1 MCVFCL
7 QKSAWVFEQQLSCE
21 YLFSNLKIEHLVS
34 IVIAIFPAVNVSV
47 QWMTKEGGPGLYA
60 PIGFD
65 LVYNS
70 AKFSVLQINFAIA
83 VEKLVLCSSCEF
95 VPL

>member
-1 MCVFCL
+1 MVKLLFCCFL
-7 QKSAWVFEQQLSCE
+7 NVRLLSAWVFEQQLSCE
-21 YLFSNLKIEHLVS
+21 YLFSNLKNEHLVS

-47 QWMTKEGGPGLYA
+47 QWMTKEGGPGLYE

-70 AKFSVLQINFAIA
+70 AKFFSSSYQF
-83 VEKLVLCSSCEF
+83 CSSR
-95 VPL
+95 